1 MPNDTHDPSVDPI
14 PSARRSHRDYI
25 ALARSVAARAYQ
37 PYSQF
42 SVGCVLVDTD
52 GHEHIGC
59 NVESA
64 SYSVTLCAERVAAGH
79 AVALGKRHWEAI
91 YIVSPTGVSPC
102 GTCRQF
108 LYEFCPELQVYLSD
122 LNSDTILGPVR
133 LSDLLPMGM
142 TLQATPLPHPTSPD
156 PET

>member
-1 MPNDTHDPSVDPI
+1 MPSDPHDSPS
-14 PSARRSHRDYI
+14 STSKSTRRSTSEYI
-25 ALARSVAARAYQ
+25 ALARSVATRAYQ

-108 LYEFCPELQVYLSD
+108 LYEFCPELNVYLSD
-122 LNSDTILGPVR
+122 LIGDTILGPIR

>member
-1 MPNDTHDPSVDPI
+1 MPSDPHDSPSTI
-14 PSARRSHRDYI
+14 SKSTRRSASDYI
-25 ALARSVAARAYQ
+25 ALARSVAIRAYQ

-52 GHEHIGC
+52 GQEHIGC

-122 LNSDTILGPVR
+122 LSGDTILGPIR

-142 TLQATPLPHPTSPD
+142 TLQSTPLPHPTSPD